1 MRLLVAGGGIAALE
15 ALAGVRALAGDRVE
29 ATLLA
34 PVDAFS
40 YRPLSTAVPFAF
52 REERTRSLADL
63 ASGLGASF
71 VRDGLAQASDTSKR
85 WSRRSRQRAT

>member
-15 ALAGVRALAGDRVE
+15 VLAGVRALAGDRVE
-29 ATLLA
+29 PTLLA
-34 PVDAFS
+34 PVDTFS

-63 ASGLGASF
+63 TSGLG
-71 VRDGLAQASDTSKR
+71 GH
-85 WSRRSRQRAT
+85 SRQRAT